1 MFTVWG
7 RRSSSNVQKV
17 MWALQEAGVEY
28 ERHTVGGGFGET
40 DTREYLKMNPNKL
53 VPVIKDGT
61 ITIFESHAIV
71 RYISKR
77 YGRGTITPRGNRA
90 FALAE
95 QWMDWTVSTFNPH
108 VNTIFFNKV
117 RLPADR
123 YNADAV
129 KLAEQKC
136 AETLKIV
143 DRGLGRKP
151 WLAGK
156 HFTYGD
162 IPLGILFWRYK
173 NLDIKHAKT
182 KNLDRWFEQLQERP
196 AYKDVVMVPMGYNL
210 AEWNTNEQM
219 LK

>member
-17 MWALQEAGVEY
+17 MWALHEAGVEY
-28 ERHTVGGGFGET
+28 DRHTVGGGFGGT
-40 DTREYLKMNPNKL
+40 DTPEYRKMNPNKL
-53 VPVIKDGT
+53 VPVVKDGT

-77 YGRGTITPRGNRA
+77 YGRGTLAPRGNRV

-108 VNTIFFNKV
+108 LNVVFFNKV
-117 RLPADR
+117 RQPADQ
-123 YNADAV
+123 YDAAAV
-129 KLAEQKC
+129 KA
-136 AETLKIV
+136 AETSCADVLKIV
-143 DRGLGRKP
+143 DKGLGRKP

-156 HFTYGD
+156 HFSYGD

-173 NLDIKHAKT
+173 NLDIKHART
-182 KNLDRWFEQLQERP
+182 NNLDRWFEQLKDRP
-196 AYKDVVMVPMGYNL
+196 AYKDVVMVPIGSNL
-210 AEWNTNEQM
+210 DEWNANEQM
-219 LK
+219 LR

>member
-28 ERHTVGGGFGET
+28 DRHTVGGAFGGT
-40 DTREYLKMNPNKL
+40 DTPDYRKMNPNQL
-53 VPVIKDGT
+53 VPVVKDGT

-77 YGRGTITPRGNRA
+77 YGRGTLAPRGNRA

-95 QWMDWTVSTFNPH
+95 QWMDWTASTFNPH
-108 VNTIFFNKV
+108 LNVIFFNKV
-117 RLPADR
+117 RNPPEQ
-123 YNADAV
+123 YDATAV
-129 KLAEQKC
+129 TAAEKKC
-136 AETLKIV
+136 AEVLKIV
-143 DRGLGRKP
+143 DRGLGRKA

-156 HFTYGD
+156 HFSHGD

-173 NLDIKHAKT
+173 NLDIKHART
-182 KNLDRWFEQLQERP
+182 KNLDRWFEQLQDRP
-196 AYKDVVMVPMGYNL
+196 AYRDVVMVPIGSNL
-210 AEWNTNEQM
+210 EEWNANEQM